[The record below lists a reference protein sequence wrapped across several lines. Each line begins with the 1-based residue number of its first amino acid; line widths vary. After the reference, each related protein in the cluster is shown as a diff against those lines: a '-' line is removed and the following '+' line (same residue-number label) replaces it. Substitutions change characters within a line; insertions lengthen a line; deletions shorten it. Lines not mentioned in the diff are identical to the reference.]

1 MAYGKSTKKL
11 GAYSGKKKPMSQPE
25 AKTSKKK

>member
-11 GAYSGKKKPMSQPE
+11 GAYSGKKKPMPKPK
-25 AKTSKKK
+25 AKPNKKK

>member
-11 GAYSGKKKPMSQPE
+11 GAFSGKKQSMPKP
-25 AKTSKKK
+25 KKKPTKKK

>member
-11 GAYSGKKKPMSQPE
+11 GAYSGKKNKPM
-25 AKTSKKK
+25 TKKKPTKKK